1 MIKKALLVTVVA
13 SVSFLLGGWWVASEV
28 CALVED
34 GVDVNEMA
42 RNSNKKAE
50 ETEVRIRKWR
60 RKYSEVHHR

>member
-1 MIKKALLVTVVA
+1 MGKNVALVTVVA
-13 SVSFLLGGWWVASEV
+13 SVSFLLGGWWVASRV

-50 ETEVRIRKWR
+50 DTDVRIHKWR
-60 RKYSEVHHR
+60 RKYSEVSR